1 MNLFYKLK
9 KFIMSIL
16 KPQKQLTE
24 GKKHEDTAVKVDNYI
39 DSLQNNTKNDLQK
52 KEILKE
58 VDKNPNLIDTL
69 SYKRLK
75 QLNQIYEE
83 RINELE
89 LKLKMLKNNQL

>member
-1 MNLFYKLK
+1 MNIFYKLK

-16 KPQKQLTE
+16 KPQKKLTE
-24 GKKHEDTAVKVDNYI
+24 GEKHEDTAVKVDNYI
-39 DSLQNNTKNDLQK
+39 DSLQNSTKNDLQK

-58 VDKNPNLIDTL
+58 VDKNPNLIDIL

-89 LKLKMLKNNQL
+89 LKLKMLKNN

>member
-1 MNLFYKLK
+1 MNIFYKLK
-9 KFIMSIL
+9 KVVMSIF

-24 GKKHEDTAVKVDNYI
+24 GEKQENNEVRVNNYI
-39 DSLQNNTKNDLQK
+39 DSLQNSNKNDLQK

-58 VDKNPNLIDTL
+58 IDKNPHLIDTL

-89 LKLKMLKNNQL
+89 LKLKMLKNN

>member
-1 MNLFYKLK
+1 MNIFYKLK

-24 GKKHEDTAVKVDNYI
+24 GKKQENTTVKVDNYI
-39 DSLQNNTKNDLQK
+39 DSLHNNTKNDLQK

-58 VDKNPNLIDTL
+58 VEKNPSLIDNL

-89 LKLKMLKNNQL
+89 LKLKMLKNN

>member
-16 KPQKQLTE
+16 KPQKKLTE
-24 GKKHEDTAVKVDNYI
+24 GEKHEGTAVKVNNYI
-39 DSLQNNTKNDLQK
+39 DSLQNSTKNDLQK
-52 KEILKE
+52 NEILKE
-58 VDKNPNLIDTL
+58 VDKNPNLIDIL

-89 LKLKMLKNNQL
+89 LKLKMLKNN

>member
-1 MNLFYKLK
+1 MNIFYKLK
-9 KFIMSIL
+9 KFIMLIF
-16 KPQKQLTE
+16 KHQKQLTE
-24 GKKHEDTAVKVDNYI
+24 GEKNEDTSVKVDNYI
-39 DSLQNNTKNDLQK
+39 DFLQKNTQNHLYK

-58 VDKNPNLIDTL
+58 VDKNPSLIDTL

-89 LKLKMLKNNQL
+89 LKLKMLKNN

>member
-1 MNLFYKLK
+1 MNIFYKLK

-24 GKKHEDTAVKVDNYI
+24 GEKQENTAVKVDNDI
-39 DSLQNNTKNDLQK
+39 DSLQNSTKNNLQK

-58 VDKNPNLIDTL
+58 VDKNPSLIDNL

-89 LKLKMLKNNQL
+89 LKLKMLKNN

>member
-1 MNLFYKLK
+1 MNIFYKLK
-9 KFIMSIL
+9 GFIMSIL
-16 KPQKQLTE
+16 NHQKKLTE
-24 GKKHEDTAVKVDNYI
+24 GEKQENTTVKVDNYI
-39 DSLQNNTKNDLQK
+39 DSLQNSTKNDLQK

-58 VDKNPNLIDTL
+58 VNKNPNLIDTL

-89 LKLKMLKNNQL
+89 LKLKMLKNS

>member
-1 MNLFYKLK
+1 MNIFYKLK

-16 KPQKQLTE
+16 KPQKQLAE
-24 GKKHEDTAVKVDNYI
+24 GEKHEDTAVKVDNYI
-39 DSLQNNTKNDLQK
+39 DSLQKNTQNNLYK
-52 KEILKE
+52 KEILE
-58 VDKNPNLIDTL
+58 EIDKNPHLIDTL

-89 LKLKMLKNNQL
+89 LMLKMLKNN